1 MPDDTPISWKAIPP
15 NTPVLT
21 SDGQSTGTV
30 TEVLGSRDEDI
41 FHGLIVHVSGQ
52 QRVLTSDC
60 VTSISAAGVVTDHTA
75 AELLALPVYT
85 PEATFHAELTKGH
98 FGHFI
103 HEHFSADDDRH

>member
-15 NTPVLT
+15 KTPLLG
-21 SDGQSTGTV
+21 SDGQTAGTV

-52 QRVLTSDC
+52 ERVLTSDC
-60 VTSISAAGVVTDHTA
+60 VTSISAAGVVSDHTT

-85 PEATFHAELTKGH
+85 PEATFHAELSKGL
-98 FGHFI
+98 FGRFK
-103 HEHFSADDDRH
+103 HEHFTKDDDRH

>member
-1 MPDDTPISWKAIPP
+1 LPDDTPISWKAIPP
-15 NTPVLT
+15 NTPLLS

-41 FHGLIVHVSGQ
+41 FHGLIVHVSGH

-60 VTSISAAGVVTDHTA
+60 VTSISLAGVVTDHTA

-85 PEATFHAELTKGH
+85 PEATFHAELSKGR
-98 FGHFI
+98 FGFFK
-103 HEHFSADDDRH
+103 HEHFTKDDDRH

>member
-15 NTPVLT
+15 KTPLLS

-60 VTSISAAGVVTDHTA
+60 VTSISQAGVVTDHTA

-85 PEATFHAELTKGH
+85 PEPTFHAELTKGH
-98 FGHFI
+98 FGRFV
-103 HEHFSADDDRH
+103 HEHFAKDDDRH

>member
-1 MPDDTPISWKAIPP
+1 MLS
-15 NTPVLT
+15 
-21 SDGQSTGTV
+21 SDGQSAGTV

-60 VTSISAAGVVTDHTA
+60 VASISAAGVVTDHTA
-75 AELLALPVYT
+75 AELVALPVYT

-98 FGHFI
+98 FGRFV
-103 HEHFSADDDRH
+103 HEHFTADDDRR

>member
-1 MPDDTPISWKAIPP
+1 MS
-15 NTPVLT
+15 
-21 SDGQSTGTV
+21 SDGRSTGTV

-41 FHGLIVHVSGQ
+41 FHGLIIHVAGQ

-85 PEATFHAELTKGH
+85 PEATFHAELSKGF
-98 FGHFI
+98 FGRFK
-103 HEHFSADDDRH
+103 HEHFTKDDDRH